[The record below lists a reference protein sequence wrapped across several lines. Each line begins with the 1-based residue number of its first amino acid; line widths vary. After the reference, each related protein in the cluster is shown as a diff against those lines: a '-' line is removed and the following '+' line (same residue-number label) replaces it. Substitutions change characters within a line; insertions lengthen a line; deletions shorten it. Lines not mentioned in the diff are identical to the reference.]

1 MSFPLKVYKLQPST
15 YKSERRRRVKR
26 RRTKG
31 RSCGCCWGEPQWRET
46 RRGYTQKGNKEEE
59 EKKIGARWPLCAVD
73 SIVYKGS
80 ARTAPTNARPV
91 SAENKRLN
99 HIRFLLT
106 AVLCM
111 ELLWMDF
118 DGLFSSSSS
127 SFTTKLYFTLR
138 ALLSLFWE
146 REAENV
152 DQDHLTSP
160 FPESMHMQQ
169 PAPPSWLK
177 GGNVSI

>member
-1 MSFPLKVYKLQPST
+1 M
-15 YKSERRRRVKR
+15 KR

-46 RRGYTQKGNKEEE
+46 RRGYTQKENKEEE
-59 EKKIGARWPLCAVD
+59 EEEEKIGARWPLCAVD
-73 SIVYKGS
+73 SIVYIKGS
-80 ARTAPTNARPV
+80 ARTVPTNARPV

-127 SFTTKLYFTLR
+127 FTTKLYFILR
-138 ALLSLFWE
+138 ALVSLKRRE

-160 FPESMHMQQ
+160 FPESVHMQ
-169 PAPPSWLK
+169 PHPLGWRKAKCIHLELELYGPSK
-177 GGNVSI
+177 